1 LRILTALAGIP
12 AVIALIY
19 LGSWPFALLVAVTA
33 LLAQYE
39 VLGLLDK
46 AGLEATKGVVMP
58 AGLCLVLA
66 SMYPPLLYVAVAI
79 VLVWLAASPFVSG
92 RPART
97 ATGAH
102 KRGAAAGRDSG
113 PSATAP
119 GILHRLSATMFGV
132 VYPSGFLA
140 FLVALRV
147 TRGEAVDDTT
157 AFAIVLT
164 TFLLVWSTDT
174 FAYYTGRALGRR
186 PLAPTISPKKT
197 WAGAVGGTVGAV
209 VVGIVMK
216 LLLLDVLTW
225 GHAVGVALVAAVAG
239 QFGDLAESAMKRAVE
254 VKDSG
259 ALLPGHG
266 GILDRFDAMILAAP
280 AVYLYLAF
288 VARIISPG
296 L

>member
-1 LRILTALAGIP
+1 
-12 AVIALIY
+12 
-19 LGSWPFALLVAVTA
+19 
-33 LLAQYE
+33 
-39 VLGLLDK
+39 
-46 AGLEATKGVVMP
+46 
-58 AGLCLVLA
+58 
-66 SMYPPLLYVAVAI
+66 
-79 VLVWLAASPFVSG
+79 
-92 RPART
+92 
-97 ATGAH
+97 
-102 KRGAAAGRDSG
+102 
-113 PSATAP
+113 
-119 GILHRLSATMFGV
+119 ATMFGV

-186 PLAPTISPKKT
+186 PLAPTISPKTT

-209 VVGIVMK
+209 VVSIVMRLR
-216 LLLLDVLTW
+216 LLGVW
-225 GHAVGVALVAAVAG
+225 SWAHAVGVALVGGVAG

-254 VKDSG
+254 VRGSG

-266 GILDRFDAMILAAP
+266 GILDRFDGMILAAP

-288 VARIISPG
+288 V
-296 L
+296 